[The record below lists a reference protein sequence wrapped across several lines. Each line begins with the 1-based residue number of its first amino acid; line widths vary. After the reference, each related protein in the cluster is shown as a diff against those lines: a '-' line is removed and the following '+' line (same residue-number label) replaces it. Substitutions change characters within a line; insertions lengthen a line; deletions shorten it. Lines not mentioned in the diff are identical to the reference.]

1 MKWATGHIKFRHDGI
16 FGNKAAIR
24 DEYCEL
30 TFSELEVAVDD
41 KIEILPKLPSF
52 FFFFI
57 RNRVEDVVLLL
68 ACLEAGHTVALL
80 DPSLPAA
87 ARSELDAVYEPNFV
101 IHNCKVVALRDTNN
115 VSGLARNSELLLS
128 TSGSTGSPK
137 FVRLS
142 ARNLLHNAAAIALSQ
157 ELGEHDIGFAH
168 LPLHY
173 SYGLSVL
180 TSHFSVGSLVVLS
193 DLGLNDGKFW
203 SWLRESKITHFPG
216 VPFHYQFMAR
226 LGLDRLKLHS
236 VTKMTQAG
244 GNLSQDIKEKL
255 HAYMTDKKGKFF
267 VMYGQTEAS
276 PRMTTLHHD
285 DFLTRPNSVGRV
297 LHGGAIHIL
306 NDLLEQASTG
316 EEGEVVYTGPNV
328 MLGYAT
334 SREDLW
340 VDRIESTVLATGDVG
355 FIDSDGFLTI
365 TGRVKRFTKVF
376 GLRVNLDEVEKALAN
391 RFEFLAVVGAN
402 DRLGIFL
409 PESAR
414 SEETQIKVFDAL
426 KERFVVPRVAVTLV
440 FVDDLPILSSNKI
453 DYRSLE
459 RQLNAV

>member
-1 MKWATGHIKFRHDGI
+1 MGHIQFRHDGI
-16 FGNKAAIR
+16 LGSKAAIR
-24 DEYCEL
+24 DEYSEL
-30 TFSELEVAVDD
+30 TFSELEVAVDE
-41 KIEILPKLPSF
+41 KIELLPKLPSL

-57 RNRVEDVVLLL
+57 RNRVEDVILLL

-87 ARSELDAVYEPNFV
+87 ARSKLDGAYEPNFV
-101 IHNCKVVALRDTNN
+101 IQNCEVVSLRNVTTSDVVARD
-115 VSGLARNSELLLS
+115 SELLLS

-142 ARNLLHNAAAIALSQ
+142 ATNLSHNAAAIALSQ
-157 ELGEHDIGFAH
+157 ELVKEDIGFAH

-180 TSHFSVGSLVVLS
+180 TSHLSVGSQVVLS
-193 DLGLNDGKFW
+193 DAGLNDGNFW
-203 SWLRESKITHFPG
+203 SWLKDSKITHFPG

-244 GNLSQDIKEKL
+244 GSLSQNIKEQV
-255 HAYMTDKKGKFF
+255 HTYMMNKQGKFF

-276 PRMTTLHHD
+276 PRITTLHHD
-285 DFLTRPNSVGRV
+285 DFLKSPHSVGRV
-297 LHGGAIHIL
+297 LSGGTIHIL
-306 NDLLEQASTG
+306 NDSLQHASIG
-316 EEGEVVYTGPNV
+316 EEGEVIYTGPNV

-340 VDRIESTVLATGDVG
+340 ESRNESSVLATGDMG
-355 FIDSDGFLTI
+355 FIDNDGFLTI

-391 RFEFLAVVGAN
+391 RFEFLAVVGTN

-414 SEETQIKVFDAL
+414 SEESQIKVFDAL

-440 FVDDLPILSSNKI
+440 FVDNLPILSSNKI